1 MAEAA
6 VGLLLARRS
15 GLFVDCTVGTGGHT
29 ELILR
34 TADPSAEVL
43 GIDRD
48 AGALE
53 EARARLS
60 GFAERVRLVRANFRD
75 IARLLEGR
83 KADGFLLD
91 LGLSTYQLSDA
102 TRGFS
107 HQANGP
113 LDMAMG
119 ADGRSVADFI
129 SSGREREIADV
140 LREYGEERR
149 ARGIAREIVRMR
161 ESGGMATTL
170 QLREAVARAAPA
182 RDVNGT
188 CSRVFQALRIW
199 ANGELESLSAFLPAA
214 VDHAAPGARIV
225 VISYHSLEDRIV
237 KRFFRQEAA
246 GCVCPKDFPECRCGR
261 VPRLAVITRSASRP
275 SPEEIERNSRA
286 RSAKLRAAERL

>member
-6 VGLLLARRS
+6 VGLLLAKKS

-29 ELILR
+29 ELILQ

-48 AGALE
+48 AAALE
-53 EARARLS
+53 EARVRLARY
-60 GFAERVRLVRANFRD
+60 GERVKLVCANFRE
-75 IARLLEGR
+75 IARVLAGR

-102 TRGFS
+102 ARGFS
-107 HQANGP
+107 YQTNGP

-129 SSGREREIADV
+129 SSSGEREIAAV
-140 LREYGEERR
+140 VREYGEERR
-149 ARGIAREIVRMR
+149 ARGIAREIVRLR
-161 ESGGMATTL
+161 DSRGMETTL
-170 QLREAVARAAPA
+170 QLREAVANASPA
-182 RDVNGT
+182 RDVTGT

-199 ANGELESLSAFLPAA
+199 ANGELESLAEFLPAA
-214 VDHAAPGARIV
+214 VDHAHPGGRIV

-237 KRFFRQEAA
+237 KRFFRREAL
-246 GCVCPKDFPECRCGR
+246 GCVCPKDFPECRCGML
-261 VPRLAVITRSASRP
+261 PRLAVLTRSAARP
-275 SPEEIERNSRA
+275 SCEEIERNSRA

>member
-6 VGLLLARRS
+6 VDLLLARKS

-29 ELILR
+29 ELILQS
-34 TADPSAEVL
+34 ADPSAEVL

-48 AGALE
+48 AAALE
-53 EARARLS
+53 EARVRLAPF
-60 GFAERVRLVRANFRD
+60 GERVTLVCANFRD
-75 IARLLEGR
+75 IAGLLGAR
-83 KADGFLLD
+83 NADGFLLD

-107 HQANGP
+107 YQSNGP

-119 ADGRSVADFI
+119 TDGRSVAEFI
-129 SSGREREIADV
+129 ASSGEREIAAV

-149 ARGIAREIVRMR
+149 ARGIAREIVRLR
-161 ESGGMATTL
+161 DSRGMETTL
-170 QLREAVARAAPA
+170 QLREAVAKAAPA

-199 ANGELESLSAFLPAA
+199 ANGELESLSAFLPSA
-214 VDHAAPGARIV
+214 VDHARPGGRLV

-237 KRFFRQEAA
+237 KRFFRQEAL
-246 GCVCPKDFPECRCGR
+246 GCVCPKDFPECRCGKL
-261 VPRLAVITRSASRP
+261 PRLAVLTRSASRP
-275 SPEEIERNSRA
+275 SPEEIERNSRS
-286 RSAKLRAAERL
+286 RSARLRAAERL